1 MQGSYRRLA
10 ESFRHQCNWNKPHT
24 RYTFA
29 FFTCLLVVGAYLS
42 TSILDIS
49 VSVNKELPTKIIE
62 IPLDC
67 SSTNQTKTCPANYY
81 PSALPTIRPRSSSI
95 LLSCP
100 HYFHWIHED
109 LRPWKDTGITEEMVV
124 RANRTANFRLVI
136 LNGRA
141 YLETYVKSFQ
151 TRDVFTLWG
160 ILQLLRRYPGKVP
173 DLDLMFDCVD
183 WPVIKSSDYQGLNAL
198 KPPPLFRYCGN
209 NQTFDIAFPDWSFW
223 GWPETNIKPWEQ
235 LMGDL
240 NEGNKKLRWMDR
252 EPYAFWKGNPK
263 VAEKRVDLLKC
274 NVSEKQDW
282 NARVYKQD
290 WDKEIE
296 EGFKQSDLAKQCT
309 HRYKIYIEGSAWSV
323 SEKYILACDSVTLLV
338 TPDYYDFFTRSLVPM
353 QHYWPIKAE
362 DKCRSIKFA
371 VDWGNNHKEKAQ
383 ELGTAASSFVQ
394 NDLKMDFVY
403 DYMFHLLSEYS
414 KLLRYKPK
422 IPPKAVEL
430 CSEAMACHAQ
440 GLEKTFMLDSMVKSP
455 KESSPC
461 SMPSPLEPSA
471 LKQLIERKQASI
483 KQVELGEQ
491 KYWEKVQDQQR

>member
-10 ESFRHQCNWNKPHT
+10 ESFRHQYNWNKPHT
-24 RYTFA
+24 RYAFA
-29 FFTCLLVVGAYLS
+29 FFTCLLVVGTYFS
-42 TSILDIS
+42 NSILDIS
-49 VSVNKELPTKIIE
+49 VS
-62 IPLDC
+62 
-67 SSTNQTKTCPANYY
+67 TKTCPADYY

-95 LLSCP
+95 PPTCP

-109 LRPWKDTGITEEMVV
+109 LRPWKDTGITEEMVL

-160 ILQLLRRYPGKVP
+160 ILQLLIRYPGKVP

-183 WPVIKSSDYQGLNAL
+183 WPVIKSSAYQGPNAL

-223 GWPETNIKPWEQ
+223 GW
-235 LMGDL
+235 
-240 NEGNKKLRWMDR
+240 

-274 NVSEKQDW
+274 NVSAKQDW

-290 WDKEIE
+290 WDKEIQ
-296 EGFKQSDLAKQCT
+296 EGFKESDLAKQCT
-309 HRYKIYIEGSAWSV
+309 HRYKIYIEGSAWS
-323 SEKYILACDSVTLLV
+323 
-338 TPDYYDFFTRSLVPM
+338 
-353 QHYWPIKAE
+353 HYWPIKAE

-371 VDWGNNHKEKAQ
+371 VDWGNNQKEKAQ

-461 SMPSPLEPSA
+461 SMPPPLEPSA
-471 LKQLIERKQASI
+471 LKQFIERKQSSI

-491 KYWEKVQDQQR
+491 KYWEEVQDQQRRCFVERWMGTFSYVN